1 VQVKF
6 GVQVP
11 QEGLTYEEIKRY
23 FISLEKL
30 GFYSAFV
37 YDHFHPI
44 WKPEDA
50 MVFENWILLSALA
63 KETEKIRIGTLVN
76 CNSYRYPSVTAKMAA
91 SLDNVSN
98 GRLEFMIGGGWYE
111 GEYKAYGIPFPPAKV
126 RIEQM
131 KEAIQVIKIMWTE
144 HKAHFKGKYYNL
156 DGAISYPKPL
166 QKPYPRIWVGGG
178 GEKFTL
184 RAIAEVGEGTNFF
197 GTPKIFEGK
206 LALLQN
212 YCEKVGRDY
221 NTIEKSW
228 TGDLIIGTKDHEEM
242 EDARL
247 TGTPSQI
254 ISRIEEYLKLGVNY
268 FIILASSRSHPDL
281 MAIDQMELFAKKV
294 VGAFV

>member
-1 VQVKF
+1 MQVKF

-23 FISLEKL
+23 FVSLEKL

-50 MVFENWILLSALA
+50 VVFENWILLSALA

-76 CNSYRYPSVTAKMAA
+76 CNSYRYPSLTAKMAA
-91 SLDNVSN
+91 SLDNISN
-98 GRLEFMIGGGWYE
+98 GRLEFMIGAGWYE
-111 GEYKAYGIPFPPAKV
+111 GEYKGYGIPFPPAKA

-131 KEAIQVIKIMWTE
+131 SESIQVIKLMWTK

-156 DGAISYPKPL
+156 DGAISYPKPI

-178 GEKFTL
+178 GEKLTL
-184 RAIAEVGEGTNFF
+184 RTIAEVGEGTNFF
-197 GTPKIFEGK
+197 GTPEVFKRK
-206 LALLQN
+206 LALLRN
-212 YCEKVGRDY
+212 YCEKIGRDY

-228 TGDLIIGTKDHEEM
+228 TGDLVIGTRSYKGMEE
-242 EDARL
+242 AGL
-247 TGTPSQI
+247 IGTPTQI
-254 ISRIEEYLKLGVNY
+254 INRIQEYLKLGVNY
-268 FIILASSRSHPDL
+268 FIILASSRLHPDL
-281 MAIDQMELFAKKV
+281 VAMDSMELFARKV
-294 VGAFV
+294 IGAFI